1 MVNKNHPTFAPP
13 KKDPTMD
20 DYWEE
25 LLEFRA
31 TETDPLEPADDAT
44 EL

>member
-1 MVNKNHPTFAPP
+1 
-13 KKDPTMD
+13 MD